1 LRSALVVAE
10 IALSAVLLVGAMLL
24 VRSYQN
30 LAATSL
36 GFDEQGILS
45 ARVALPDEA
54 YSRARAKAFFDELF
68 ARLRAEPGVTA
79 VASAQ
84 GIPFSGWNVQ
94 SRTRVEGMPKPK
106 PGEEFVALFQ
116 YVSPDYFKVI
126 GVPLLRGRWFTE
138 ADRDS
143 ANPVVLVN
151 EQMVEKGFGG
161 ADPIG
166 KRVRVGGD
174 KDPVATVVGVV
185 RDFRH
190 YRLPEPMGPAVYYP
204 YAVYPSRQQAVVIRT
219 TRADPHTLTTPLRN
233 AMRALDPRLAL
244 YQVQTFDEAVATSLW
259 RQRLQGNVLSIFA
272 ILAVVLACT
281 GLYGVISYTVAERT
295 REVGVRMAL
304 GATRGNVLALV
315 FAQSGRLVV
324 AGIALGLVAAFFATR
339 LLETLLYGIR
349 PTDLTTFFSVP
360 ACLTVVALVAA
371 LIPAR
376 RATQVDPIIA
386 MRAE

>member
-1 LRSALVVAE
+1 
-10 IALSAVLLVGAMLL
+10 
-24 VRSYQN
+24 
-30 LAATSL
+30 
-36 GFDEQGILS
+36 
-45 ARVALPDEA
+45 
-54 YSRARAKAFFDELF
+54 
-68 ARLRAEPGVTA
+68 
-79 VASAQ
+79 
-84 GIPFSGWNVQ
+84 
-94 SRTRVEGMPKPK
+94 
-106 PGEEFVALFQ
+106 
-116 YVSPDYFKVI
+116 
-126 GVPLLRGRWFTE
+126 
-138 ADRDS
+138 
-143 ANPVVLVN
+143 
-151 EQMVEKGFGG
+151 
-161 ADPIG
+161 
-166 KRVRVGGD
+166 
-174 KDPVATVVGVV
+174 
-185 RDFRH
+185 
-190 YRLPEPMGPAVYYP
+190 
-204 YAVYPSRQQAVVIRT
+204 
-219 TRADPHTLTTPLRN
+219 
-233 AMRALDPRLAL
+233 MRALDPRLAL

-324 AGIALGLVAAFFATR
+324 AGIAVGLVAAFFATR